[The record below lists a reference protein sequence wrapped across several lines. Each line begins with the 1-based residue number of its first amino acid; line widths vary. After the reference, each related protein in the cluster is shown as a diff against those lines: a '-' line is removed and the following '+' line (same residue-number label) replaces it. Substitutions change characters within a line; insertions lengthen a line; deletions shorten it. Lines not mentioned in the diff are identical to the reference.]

1 MTETHPAP
9 PVEAADLGAAA
20 EALRSAGLRVTAA
33 RRLLLGA
40 LWDASE
46 PLGAQELAEAVGD
59 GSDLASVYRNLEA
72 LERIGLVRH
81 FHLGHGPGLYA
92 RTSLGA
98 REYLVCEVCGS
109 HLAVDPSELDAVR
122 DLIRGQFGHEARF
135 THFPIGGLCGRC
147 AAAQGGTGG

>member
-9 PVEAADLGAAA
+9 PVEAADLDAAA
-20 EALRSAGLRVTAA
+20 AALRSAGLRVTAA
-33 RRLLLGA
+33 RRLLLRA
-40 LWDASE
+40 LWEAPE
-46 PLGAQELAEAVGD
+46 PLAAQDLAELSGD

-109 HLAVDPSELDAVR
+109 HQAVDPSELDPVR
-122 DLIRGQFGHEARF
+122 DLVRAQFGHEARF
-135 THFPIGGLCGRC
+135 THFPIGGLCRDC
-147 AAAQGGTGG
+147 AAEYQGTAE